1 MTTGNE
7 KLRTQR
13 FFQLNSTTSVCPTFA
28 RIKDF
33 QIVHNF
39 FFKVANKLGLGRLS
53 YHFSSGFRIPADF
66 KSFVVSFFFD
76 SEIWHFKKI
85 VLGAFL
91 SLTKRISA
99 NFTRFPSLVLSKHPT
114 FMSFGL
120 KIGPTSL
127 IFDIWLM
134 HQKLDFAQQ
143 LLKNRTHSTLNF
155 WKIGPTL
162 HSVFSFHL
170 TFMSYGIYQTFPC

>member
-1 MTTGNE
+1 MHLYSPMYNLSWKVPKNRYFPLLIPLCSGWVWIQSFCVMSAFGVCFWESFFIDPWKWNDHREWKTHW
-7 KLRTQR
+7 R

-91 SLTKRISA
+91 SLIKKISA
-99 NFTRFPSLVLSKHPT
+99 NLL
-114 FMSFGL
+114 L
-120 KIGPTSL
+120 
-127 IFDIWLM
+127 
-134 HQKLDFAQQ
+134 LDF
-143 LLKNRTHSTLNF
+143 
-155 WKIGPTL
+155 
-162 HSVFSFHL
+162 
-170 TFMSYGIYQTFPC
+170 

>member
-1 MTTGNE
+1 MSCQLSAFAFGNLFSLILESEMTTGYE

-76 SEIWHFKKI
+76 SE
-85 VLGAFL
+85 V
-91 SLTKRISA
+91 
-99 NFTRFPSLVLSKHPT
+99 
-114 FMSFGL
+114 
-120 KIGPTSL
+120 
-127 IFDIWLM
+127 
-134 HQKLDFAQQ
+134 
-143 LLKNRTHSTLNF
+143 
-155 WKIGPTL
+155 
-162 HSVFSFHL
+162 
-170 TFMSYGIYQTFPC
+170 